1 MTYLIAKLSVR
12 LGIAP
17 QAILELD
24 EVMLKNLIKVLQED
38 AKEAQNASRAKG
50 GTRHR

>member
-1 MTYLIAKLSVR
+1 LSVR

-17 QAILELD
+17 QQLLELD

-38 AKEAQNASRAKG
+38 AKEIANASNRQ
-50 GTRHR
+50 RRR